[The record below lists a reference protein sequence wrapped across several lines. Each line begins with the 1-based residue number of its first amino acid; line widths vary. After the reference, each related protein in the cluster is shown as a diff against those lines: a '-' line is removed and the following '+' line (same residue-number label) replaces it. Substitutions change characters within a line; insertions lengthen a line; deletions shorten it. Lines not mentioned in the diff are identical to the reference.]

1 MNTTWPHK
9 KLEEVLVLNRSGFW
23 GDDAAS
29 ATRPIPVKVIRNADI
44 TKHNSIKGSASRYF
58 SAKEVTNAELQ
69 IGDIAM
75 SSSGDVGKAW
85 LVNEAGYSASNFI
98 RILRPDSEMVLP
110 SFLKYVLESAEGQS
124 ALASSTAGTTIQNL
138 QKTFYSTL
146 AIPLPPLPE
155 QQRIVRLLDEAFEG
169 IAIAKANAEK
179 NLQNS
184 RALFNSHLQAIFTQA
199 GSDWARRKLNDL
211 VEVQNGYAFSSKE
224 YSDSG
229 HFLMRIGNVQNGLIT
244 TSDPKFVRIP
254 ANDPL
259 QRFTLKSGDVL
270 VSLTGNVGRVG
281 VIKEEHLPAAL
292 NQRVARISLRKNSPA
307 LKGWVLHFLFSES
320 FRNAL
325 NEFGHGTA
333 QKNVSTTD
341 LVNITIPVPDEPQQ
355 LVAIRMLDELRNSAQ
370 SLTATYLSK
379 MEALDALENSL
390 LRHAFHDRL
399 KVA

>member
-1 MNTTWPHK
+1 MTSNLAHYP
-9 KLEEVLVLNRSGFW
+9 LSELVIERPKSKIKVRDSSEIG
-23 GDDAAS
+23 
-29 ATRPIPVKVIRNADI
+29 PIPFY
-44 TKHNSIKGSASRYF
+44 TSGIK
-58 SAKEVTNAELQ
+58 
-69 IGDIAM
+69 IARHTE
-75 SSSGDVGKAW
+75 SLCTGENIYIATGGKANFQF
-85 LVNEAGYSASNFI
+85 LDGPAAYSTDTYVVTGNN
-98 RILRPDSEMVLP
+98 RIDTKYLYYFLTSQTEYIDEHLFRGAALRHLSRPEFKALQVPLP
-110 SFLKYVLESAEGQS
+110 S
-124 ALASSTAGTTIQNL
+124 
-138 QKTFYSTL
+138 
-146 AIPLPPLPE
+146 LPE
-155 QQRIVRLLDEAFEG
+155 QQRIVHLLDDALER
-169 IAIAKANAEK
+169 ITIAKANTEK

-184 RALFNSHLQAIFTQA
+184 RALFHTHLQAIFTQA

-229 HFLMRIGNVQNGLIT
+229 HFLMRIGNVQTGLIT

-254 ANDPL
+254 TNDPL

-307 LKGWVLHFLFSES
+307 LKGWVLHFLFSDS

-325 NEFGHGTA
+325 NELGHGTA

-355 LVAIRMLDELRNSAQ
+355 LVAIRMLDELRNSTQ
-370 SLTATYLSK
+370 SLTATYQSK
-379 MEALDALENSL
+379 LEALGALENSL
-390 LRHAFHDRL
+390 LSHAFHDRM
-399 KVA
+399 KVSQ

>member
-1 MNTTWPHK
+1 MTSDYAYCQLSELIIERPKSTIK
-9 KLEEVLVLNRSGFW
+9 VRDSSEVGSVPFYTSGIKIARHTENLCS
-23 GDDAAS
+23 GENIYI
-29 ATRPIPVKVIRNADI
+29 AT
-44 TKHNSIKGSASRYF
+44 G
-58 SAKEVTNAELQ
+58 
-69 IGDIAM
+69 
-75 SSSGDVGKAW
+75 GKA
-85 LVNEAGYSASNFI
+85 NFQ
-98 RILRPDSEMVLP
+98 
-110 SFLKYVLESAEGQS
+110 FLDGA
-124 ALASSTAGTTIQNL
+124 AA
-138 QKTFYSTL
+138 YSTDTYVITGTNRIKTKYL
-146 AIPLPPLPE
+146 YYFLTSQTEFIDENLFRGAALRHLSRPEFKALQVPLPPLPE
-155 QQRIVRLLDEAFEG
+155 QQRIVHLLDEAFEG

-355 LVAIRMLDELRNSAQ
+355 LAAIRVLDELRNSAQ

-390 LRHAFHDRL
+390 LHHAFHDRL